1 MINTNFNNILK
12 WGLGPNLLSRKVI
25 IKGIVKY
32 KGVYRRFKINLD
44 RTADS
49 SEELLKEVNDSIN
62 KFKDNMNK
70 NDSEYEYLKVY

>member
-12 WGLGPNLLSRKVI
+12 WGLGPNLLSGKVI
-25 IKGIVKY
+25 IKRIVKY
-32 KGVYRRFKINLD
+32 NGIYRLFKNNLD

-49 SEELLKEVNDSIN
+49 SVELLKEVNDSIN

-70 NDSEYEYLKVY
+70 NDSEY